1 MYAVIESGGKQYR
14 VEPGDVLDVERLG
27 EVGDGGSVEFDRV
40 LLVAGDAELQVGTPA
55 VEGARVKATLLGGAH
70 GPKVRIFKTKKRKG
84 YRRTRGHRQ
93 HLDRVRIDEIA
104 V

>member
-27 EVGDGGSVEFDRV
+27 EVGDGGSIEFDRV
-40 LLVAGDAELQVGTPA
+40 LLVAGDAGLRVGTPA
-55 VEGARVKATLLGGAH
+55 VEGARVKATVLGAAH

-93 HLDRVRIDEIA
+93 HFDRVRIDEIA